1 MLNLCSF
8 LKRGARVFIGWY
20 YGRLVSQNYQR
31 CRRLEEFFIKSIRHL
46 MQMVIYV
53 LQVEGNLDTN
63 DIILLKEKIIKN
75 YKNNNNNNKAGKE
88 WGSIANNKHHP

>member
-1 MLNLCSF
+1 
-8 LKRGARVFIGWY
+8 
-20 YGRLVSQNYQR
+20 
-31 CRRLEEFFIKSIRHL
+31 
-46 MQMVIYV
+46 MQMEIYV

-88 WGSIANNKHHP
+88 

>member
-8 LKRGARVFIGWY
+8 LKRGARVFIGRY

-31 CRRLEEFFIKSIRHL
+31 CRRLEEFFIKSIWHL

-53 LQVEGNLDTN
+53 LQVEGNLVTN

-75 YKNNNNNNKAGKE
+75 YLKKIIITRLGKSGE
-88 WGSIANNKHHP
+88 G